1 MAKARRHDS
10 SKHASFEKKRR
21 YGCTLVAIAKNEGR
35 YIAEWIAYHLSVGID
50 RICVY
55 VNDSSD
61 STAPLVGKL
70 SRYYPVRLVVWPSAD
85 RKSPQLEA
93 YNDAL
98 TRFADTNWMGF
109 WDIDEFIVPFGYKD
123 VPDFLTRVPE
133 GTSAIGVNTR
143 SFGSSGVTDP
153 EYHSVLHTFRHCA
166 RPEHHAN
173 RHIKT
178 LVRPKAVRRMRI
190 HHAVTRL
197 GQSLTAVSNRWSWLY
212 PARRLK
218 RSITACK
225 STITK
230 SKPESNMRPA
240 GEKET
245 PTSTPR
251 IHLTS
256 DE

>member
-1 MAKARRHDS
+1 
-10 SKHASFEKKRR
+10 
-21 YGCTLVAIAKNEGR
+21 VAIAKNEGR

-178 LVRPKAVRRMRI
+178 WSRPPGKRAGNAYP
-190 HHAVTRL
+190 HARYSL
-197 GQSLTAVSNRWSWLY
+197 GQSLTAVSKQLVLAL
-212 PARRLK
+212 PGKRLK
-218 RSITACK
+218 RSITACP
-225 STITK
+225 I
-230 SKPESNMRPA
+230 
-240 GEKET
+240 
-245 PTSTPR
+245 
-251 IHLTS
+251 
-256 DE
+256 